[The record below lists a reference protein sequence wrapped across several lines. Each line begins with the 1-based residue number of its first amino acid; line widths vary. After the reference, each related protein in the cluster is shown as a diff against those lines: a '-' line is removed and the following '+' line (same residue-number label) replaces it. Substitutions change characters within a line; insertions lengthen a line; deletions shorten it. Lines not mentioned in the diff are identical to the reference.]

1 MWLHGDF
8 FLMCITCIWFI
19 HSFPPPLSPLFL
31 LSCLLVPFP
40 LSHSLPPSYMYMC
53 SPVRLLGGTTFR
65 YMYCMIMGC
74 WGANVIHDL
83 FDQSLYF
90 RSSND
95 LLDTFTYFGMPCSTI
110 VCTNVHICTYTCTHV
125 VYPWLFSW
133 HPSHATNCGYIRY
146 SCKILI

>member
-1 MWLHGDF
+1 MSSPPS
-8 FLMCITCIWFI
+8 
-19 HSFPPPLSPLFL
+19 SFSSPVSSTPHPPLSFLFL
-31 LSCLLVPFP
+31 P
-40 LSHSLPPSYMYMC
+40 H

-95 LLDTFTYFGMPCSTI
+95 LLDAFTYFGMPRSTL
-110 VCTNVHICTYTCTHV
+110 VCTSLHTYAQMLCIHEIDN
-125 VYPWLFSW
+125 FSVDIIQLTPISC
-133 HPSHATNCGYIRY
+133 HNCGCVHYTY
-146 SCKILI
+146 